1 MSLVN
6 PNKQISYWAN
16 CPADILLIIFR
27 KLDFKS
33 LLNSMFINKYWRDV
47 VEYYCHHFN
56 VWDKLIE
63 HGIDNKGMS
72 FCEKSTLSCR
82 DIIQCAQRWYN
93 VKNAAVH
100 FHHHYTFEV
109 VKSICVYKDNLIVVT
124 NEAVKYFSLENFLLM
139 KILNRTCLNYEE
151 TSSLRANLSLRM
163 DDVIG
168 YNVLTLINK
177 LHNEDCDCTQV
188 RKAVL
193 YDISTFKVYSNCCYV
208 IDIKNVLWVYK
219 ADKCE
224 WDVKVMARYY
234 GNKDSICGLN
244 VHQGEV
250 YVLLR
255 RGDVLRVDME
265 CKKFEKVFELDVPM
279 HYLDTKPYMFGDYS
293 VLCAVPT
300 EKEFQIHSQK
310 GGDQI
315 GVACPGLTC
324 VMEHGH
330 VLLLGYE
337 DGKIEIFLTNNLIK
351 KLTTPELRFYL
362 QSYSGTSM
370 TKIIALD
377 VYEDSRGHHLF
388 VTTKR
393 DIYELLIY
401 DK

>member
-6 PNKQISYWAN
+6 PKKYISFWGN
-16 CPADILLIIFR
+16 CPADILLVIFR

-33 LLNSMFINKYWRDV
+33 LVNSMFVNKYWRDV
-47 VEYYCHHFN
+47 VEYYCQHFN

-63 HGIDNKGMS
+63 HGIDNKGVS
-72 FCEKSTLSCR
+72 FSEKSTLGCR
-82 DIIQCAQRWYN
+82 DIIQCAQKWYD
-93 VKNAAVH
+93 VKNAAVR

-109 VKSICVYKDNLIVVT
+109 VKSICVYKGL
-124 NEAVKYFSLENFLLM
+124 K
-139 KILNRTCLNYEE
+139 YEE
-151 TSSLRANLSLRM
+151 TSSLTADLSLPM
-163 DDVIG
+163 DGVIG

-177 LHNEDCDCTQV
+177 LHHEDCDCTQV

-208 IDIKNVLWVYK
+208 IDIRNVLWVYK

-234 GNKDSICGLN
+234 GNKDCICGLN
-244 VHQGEV
+244 VHQEEV
-250 YVLLR
+250 YVLLK

-279 HYLDTKPYMFGDYS
+279 HYLDMKSYMFGDFS
-293 VLCAVPT
+293 VLCAVPA
-300 EKEFQIHSQK
+300 EKEFQIHPQK
-310 GGDQI
+310 EGGREGEQI
-315 GVACPGLTC
+315 VAACPGLTC

-330 VLLLGYE
+330 ILLLGYE

-351 KLTTPELRFYL
+351 RLTTPELRFYL
-362 QSYSGTSM
+362 QSYSESTVN
-370 TKIIALD
+370 KIIALD
-377 VYEDSRGHHLF
+377 VYEDSDGHHLF
-388 VTTKR
+388 VATKS

>member
-72 FCEKSTLSCR
+72 FCEKSTLGCR
-82 DIIQCAQRWYN
+82 DIIQCAQQWYN

-109 VKSICVYKDNLIVVT
+109 VKSICVYKG
-124 NEAVKYFSLENFLLM
+124 
-139 KILNRTCLNYEE
+139 LNYEE
-151 TSSLRANLSLRM
+151 TSSLRANLSLPM

-315 GVACPGLTC
+315 GAACPGLTC
-324 VMEHGH
+324 VMEHGY